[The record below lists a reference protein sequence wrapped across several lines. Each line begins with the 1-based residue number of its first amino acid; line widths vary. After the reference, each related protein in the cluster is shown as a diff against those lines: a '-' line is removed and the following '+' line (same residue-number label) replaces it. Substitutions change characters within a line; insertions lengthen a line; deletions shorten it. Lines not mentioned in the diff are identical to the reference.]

1 MRTARV
7 DRTTAE
13 TEIVVEV
20 NLDGQGACTID
31 TGIGFLDHMLAQLGK
46 HGLIDIDLRARGD
59 LHVDHHHTVED
70 TGIAMGQAV
79 SRALGERRGIQR
91 YGHALLPMDEA
102 LTRVALDFSGR
113 GYLVWHVTFTRDKL
127 GATDTEVFR
136 EWFQGF
142 AQHAGATLHVANL
155 YGDNNHHVIESCYK
169 GLARSLR
176 DAVTIDPRAA
186 DAVPSTKGSL

>member
-20 NLDGQGACTID
+20 NLDGQGTCTID

-79 SRALGERRGIQR
+79 AKALGDRRGIQR

-102 LTRVALDFSGR
+102 LTQVALDLSNR
-113 GYLVWHVTFTRDKL
+113 GYLVWNVGFTRDKL
-127 GATDTEVFR
+127 GGTDTEVFR

-142 AQHAGATLHVANL
+142 ARHAGATLHVTTL
-155 YGDNNHHVIESCYK
+155 HGDNNHHIVESCYK
-169 GLARSLR
+169 GLARGLR
-176 DAVTIDPRAA
+176 DAVAIDPRTA
-186 DAVPSTKGSL
+186 DGVPSTKGSL

>member
-13 TEIVVEV
+13 TDIVVEV
-20 NLDGQGACTID
+20 NLDGQGTCTVE

-70 TGIAMGQAV
+70 TGIAVGQAV
-79 SRALGERRGIQR
+79 AKALDDRRGIRR

-102 LTRVALDFSGR
+102 LTQVALDLSNR
-113 GYLVWHVTFTRDKL
+113 GYLVWNVAFTRDKL
-127 GATDTEVFR
+127 GEVDTEVFR

-142 AQHAGATLHVANL
+142 AQHAGATLHVTNL
-155 YGDNNHHVIESCYK
+155 AGENNHHVVETCYK

-176 DAVTIDPRAA
+176 DAVAIDPRAG
-186 DAVPSTKGSL
+186 DQVPSTKGSL

>member
-13 TEIVVEV
+13 TEVVVEV

-70 TGIAMGQAV
+70 TGIAVGQAV
-79 SRALGERRGIQR
+79 TQALGDRRGIQR

-102 LTRVALDFSGR
+102 LTQVALDLSNR
-113 GYLVWHVTFTRDKL
+113 GYLVWNVTFTRDKL

-142 AQHAGATLHVANL
+142 AQHAGATLHVNTL
-155 YGDNNHHVIESCYK
+155 YGDNNHHIVESCYK

-176 DAVTIDPRAA
+176 DAVAIDPRAA
-186 DAVPSTKGSL
+186 DSVPSTKGSL

>member
-79 SRALGERRGIQR
+79 AQALGDRRGIQR

-102 LTRVALDFSGR
+102 LTRVALDLSNR
-113 GYLVWHVTFTRDKL
+113 GYLVWNVTFSRDKL

-142 AQHAGATLHVANL
+142 AQHAGATLHVTNL
-155 YGDNNHHVIESCYK
+155 YGDNNHHIVESCYK

-176 DAVTIDPRAA
+176 DAVAIDPRMA
-186 DAVPSTKGSL
+186 DRVPSTKGSL

>member
-1 MRTARV
+1 MRSARV

-79 SRALGERRGIQR
+79 AQALGDRRGIQR

-102 LTRVALDFSGR
+102 LTRVALDLSNR
-113 GYLVWHVTFTRDKL
+113 GYLVWNVTFSRDKL

-142 AQHAGATLHVANL
+142 AQHAGATLHVTNL
-155 YGDNNHHVIESCYK
+155 YGDNNHHIVESCYK

-176 DAVTIDPRAA
+176 DAVAIDPRMA
-186 DAVPSTKGSL
+186 DRVPSTKGSL